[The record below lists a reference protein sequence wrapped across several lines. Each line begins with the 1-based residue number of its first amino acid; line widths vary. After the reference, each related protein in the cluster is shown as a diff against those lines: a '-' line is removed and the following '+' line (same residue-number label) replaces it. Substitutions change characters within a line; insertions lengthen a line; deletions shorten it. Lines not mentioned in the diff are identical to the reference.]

1 MPDSSLPFIHY
12 SFLIP
17 HSPRFR
23 HQQRPPT
30 VSYNKTDMEIIHKGP
45 PCDAAKTT
53 QQPAS
58 LNSGH
63 ELKLRGEKNRVI
75 RLHVGRMLVFHFIKT
90 KYIIIFFLNFHF
102 VCLARIQNRGNLKK
116 KKKTCPHFHVVHGT
130 PCRTE
135 PENRLVSS
143 LATFR
148 LFVNSKQ
155 TPEPVLCH
163 FYWTESNERNQPPGE
178 YTRDRWKEYTVSHAN
193 TLWFMWITS
202 QTAIYEW
209 MCESQG
215 NGSQLVEHQ
224 TIQK

>member
-1 MPDSSLPFIHY
+1 MLRDARRRKINRLELRNGESNWEKKNIKKKYVQHKNSRDVRQPRPLRQLIAMPDSSLPFIHY

-75 RLHVGRMLVFHFIKT
+75 RLHVGRMLVFHFIKK
-90 KYIIIFFLNFHF
+90 KYIIIFF
-102 VCLARIQNRGNLKK
+102 
-116 KKKTCPHFHVVHGT
+116 
-130 PCRTE
+130 
-135 PENRLVSS
+135 
-143 LATFR
+143 
-148 LFVNSKQ
+148 
-155 TPEPVLCH
+155 
-163 FYWTESNERNQPPGE
+163 
-178 YTRDRWKEYTVSHAN
+178 
-193 TLWFMWITS
+193 
-202 QTAIYEW
+202 
-209 MCESQG
+209 
-215 NGSQLVEHQ
+215 
-224 TIQK
+224 

>member
-75 RLHVGRMLVFHFIKT
+75 RLHVGRMLVFHFIKK
-90 KYIIIFFLNFHF
+90 KYIIICFLTSISF
-102 VCLARIQNRGNLKK
+102 VWPVSKTAEIKK
-116 KKKTCPHFHVVHGT
+116 KNKKTCPHFHVVHGT

-163 FYWTESNERNQPPGE
+163 SY
-178 YTRDRWKEYTVSHAN
+178 
-193 TLWFMWITS
+193 
-202 QTAIYEW
+202 
-209 MCESQG
+209 
-215 NGSQLVEHQ
+215 
-224 TIQK
+224 

>member
-1 MPDSSLPFIHY
+1 MLRDARRRKINRLELRNGESNWEKKILKKKYVQHKNSRDVRQPRPLRQLIAMPDSSLPFIHY

-75 RLHVGRMLVFHFIKT
+75 RLHVGRMLVFHFIKK
-90 KYIIIFFLNFHF
+90 KYIIIFFNFHF
-102 VCLARIQNRGNLKK
+102 VCLARIQNRGN
-116 KKKTCPHFHVVHGT
+116 
-130 PCRTE
+130 
-135 PENRLVSS
+135 
-143 LATFR
+143 
-148 LFVNSKQ
+148 
-155 TPEPVLCH
+155 
-163 FYWTESNERNQPPGE
+163 
-178 YTRDRWKEYTVSHAN
+178 
-193 TLWFMWITS
+193 
-202 QTAIYEW
+202 
-209 MCESQG
+209 
-215 NGSQLVEHQ
+215 
-224 TIQK
+224 